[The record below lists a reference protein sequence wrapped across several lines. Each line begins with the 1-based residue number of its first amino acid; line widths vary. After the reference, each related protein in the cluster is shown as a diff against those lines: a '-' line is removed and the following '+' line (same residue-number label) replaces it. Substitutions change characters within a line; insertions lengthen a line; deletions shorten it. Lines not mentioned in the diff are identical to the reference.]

1 MSINNPFALN
11 HILAPN
17 LNIHD
22 FFKLAKNLNIQ
33 NIEIRND
40 LPKISLYNINAKII
54 KELVNNYNV
63 NILSINALQKFNIWN
78 KERKEEL
85 ISLSEFA
92 KKCDCKGIVLV
103 PLNTGEFINKVERI
117 KLLYNSLKNITP
129 ILNDYGLL
137 GYIEPLGFEI
147 SSLRLKSE
155 VAEAIDQISTKSN
168 LKILHDTFHH
178 YLANEEAVFPNL
190 TGLVHISGISDTRI
204 KNNEMKDD
212 HRELINN
219 NDVLQ
224 NVEQIMNLKESGYN
238 GVFSFE
244 PFSKKIQ
251 NINNPYNAVLKSI
264 SYLNNACSLNL
275 NV

>member
-1 MSINNPFALN
+1 MVINNLFALN

-17 LNIHD
+17 LNIQD
-22 FFKLAKNLNIQ
+22 FFKLSKNLNIQ

-40 LPKISLYNINAKII
+40 LPKILFYNINANEI
-54 KELVNNYNV
+54 KKLVNDYKV

-78 KERKEEL
+78 KEREEEL
-85 ISLSEFA
+85 LFLCQFA

-103 PLNTGEFINKVERI
+103 PLNTGEFVNKFERI
-117 KLLYNSLKNITP
+117 ELLNNSLKKINP
-129 ILNDYGLL
+129 ILNDYELL

-147 SSLRLKSE
+147 SSLRFKSE
-155 VAEAIDQISTKSN
+155 VVEAIDQISTKTN

-178 YLANEEAVFPNL
+178 YLANEEVIFPNL
-190 TGLVHISGISDTRI
+190 TGLVHISGISDTKI
-204 KNNEMKDD
+204 KNKEMEDD

-219 NDVLQ
+219 DDVLQ
-224 NVEQIMNLKESGYN
+224 NVEQIINLKESGYN

-251 NINNPYNAVLKSI
+251 NLDNPSHKVLKSI
-264 SYLNNACSLNL
+264 NYLKKTCSLNL
-275 NV
+275 NI

>member
-1 MSINNPFALN
+1 MVINNLFALN

-17 LNIHD
+17 LNIQD
-22 FFKLAKNLNIQ
+22 FFKLSKNLNIQ

-40 LPKISLYNINAKII
+40 LPKILFYNINANEI
-54 KELVNNYNV
+54 KKLVNDYKV

-78 KERKEEL
+78 KEREEEL
-85 ISLSEFA
+85 LFLCQFA

-103 PLNTGEFINKVERI
+103 PLNTGEFVNKFERI
-117 KLLYNSLKNITP
+117 ELLNNSLKKINP
-129 ILNDYGLL
+129 ILNDYELL

-147 SSLRLKSE
+147 SSLRFKSE
-155 VAEAIDQISTKSN
+155 VVEAIDQISTKTN

-178 YLANEEAVFPNL
+178 YLANEEVIFPNL
-190 TGLVHISGISDTRI
+190 TGLVHISGISDTKI
-204 KNNEMKDD
+204 KNKEMEDD

-219 NDVLQ
+219 DDVLQ
-224 NVEQIMNLKESGYN
+224 NVEQIINLKESGYN

-251 NINNPYNAVLKSI
+251 NLDNPSHEVLKSI
-264 SYLNNACSLNL
+264 NYLKKTCSLNL
-275 NV
+275 NI